1 MSKNQIDLVQI
12 PNKDNYLTTIL
23 NIFVN
28 LGYPYSFFQINMP
41 MYAEISDT
49 GINIGK
55 INFHKSCSNIITL
68 SNVIRSIPKK
78 ALNIFTDHGK

>member
-1 MSKNQIDLVQI
+1 
-12 PNKDNYLTTIL
+12 
-23 NIFVN
+23 
-28 LGYPYSFFQINMP
+28 MP
-41 MYAEISDT
+41 MYAETSDT

-55 INFHKSCSNIITL
+55 INFHKSCSNMITL